1 VKGIYLNKKLK
12 TVICGIVLI
21 ITTIIGA
28 IMKEKGISG
37 WGLVNTIGLG
47 IVIYI
52 WTTFKEVDANSDK
65 HEKTMP

>member
-1 VKGIYLNKKLK
+1 MNKKLK

-52 WTTFKEVDANSDK
+52 WTTFKVS
-65 HEKTMP
+65 